1 MEIKHYGSH
10 GLPIPRF
17 GPICPF
23 GPESFTELPHL
34 TMGEYRL
41 ARRRM
46 IVDNLS
52 LSPKAFR
59 DTLVL
64 HRLGSGAT
72 SDNPELPC

>member
-1 MEIKHYGSH
+1 
-10 GLPIPRF
+10 
-17 GPICPF
+17 
-23 GPESFTELPHL
+23 
-34 TMGEYRL
+34 MGEYRL

-52 LSPKAFR
+52 LSPKVFR